1 MAAEQGADRGP
12 VETTLESRLD
22 AIDQLLLGC
31 VPRGERL
38 AIVASLEERL
48 RGTWNGSSGGFDS
61 NSRLLDAGSGRAF
74 AGTMPYPL
82 PLHAPRADLLPGTW
96 PNSGPSRLR
105 RSKLAL
111 ASGIL
116 GILGGVLVCGTPIAY
131 GVVAFLAEIL
141 DETAAIIALVAYVAL
156 ILFAS
161 AGAIGAGVVALWRL
175 RRRQTEVGGRG
186 WAITGL
192 CTGPIPL
199 GLTCLIALYVGIQVI
214 GTTTFFSAEVTP
226 SPPASSDPI
235 AAVPPQ
241 PPALPVSATL
251 PVDGYLPSGK
261 AVPATCAPASC
272 AAPTCAAPACAAPVS
287 NAPLCASG
295 MCAAPTCAAPT
306 CAAPASAAPVRV
318 ASELSTGSPV
328 PVELLVAP
336 ATVPPPSLEN
346 LPPAAIPAQPSEP
359 TYQFVPSGKLVE

>member
-48 RGTWNGSSGGFDS
+48 RGAWIASAGGFDS
-61 NSRLLDAGSGRAF
+61 NSRPVDAGSGRAF

-82 PLHAPRADLLPGTW
+82 PPHAPRGDLLPGTW

-116 GILGGVLVCGTPIAY
+116 GILGGVLICGTPIAY
-131 GVVAFLAEIL
+131 GVVAMLAELL

-161 AGAIGAGVVALWRL
+161 AGAIGAGIVALWRL

-214 GTTTFFSAEVTP
+214 GTTTFFSATVVQ
-226 SPPASSDPI
+226 SPPASSDPV
-235 AAVPPQ
+235 AGGPAQ
-241 PPALPVSATL
+241 PPVLPVSAT
-251 PVDGYLPSGK
+251 
-261 AVPATCAPASC
+261 VPIDPYSAPGTCVSATCAPASC
-272 AAPTCAAPACAAPVS
+272 AAPTCTSGTCAAAP
-287 NAPLCASG
+287 
-295 MCAAPTCAAPT
+295 MCAAPAACAAPT
-306 CAAPASAAPVRV
+306 CAAPASPAPVRV
-318 ASELSTGSPV
+318 ASETNAGSPV
-328 PVELLVAP
+328 PVELLAGPAEIPP
-336 ATVPPPSLEN
+336 ATLDNAP
-346 LPPAAIPAQPSEP
+346 PAQPSEP
-359 TYQFVPSGKLVE
+359 TNQPAPSGELVE